1 MNNSAPEV
9 AVNSVLKPSDKMA
22 DDSPIVK
29 GYDFNNGL
37 DYDALIASYKLCGFQ
52 ATNFGKAVDE
62 INNMVSYG
70 TRGVGGVTIAII
82 IPWEVGCDLCIGR
95 N

>member
-1 MNNSAPEV
+1 MDTSAPEV
-9 AVNSVLKPSDKMA
+9 AVDAVLKASAKMPEG
-22 DDSPIVK
+22 SETVK

-37 DYDALIASYKLCGFQ
+37 DYAALLATYKYSGFQ

-62 INNMVSYG
+62 INNMVGKY
-70 TRGVGGVTIAII
+70 
-82 IPWEVGCDLCIGR
+82 LCCLTFHAFHV